1 MIYPLAS
8 SSWGKEEVEAI
19 QRVVETNMYTIG
31 KHVKEFENKFAE
43 PFNSKHAIMVNS
55 GSSANL
61 LMLSLLKW
69 KYKLTGDIIVP
80 AVGWATTYFPVSQN
94 GFKLNFVDVDPNTW
108 NIDVTKIRQAIT
120 PNTCAIMPVNLLG
133 NSCDYREILKICDE
147 HNLLLIEDNCEA
159 MGAKWNDQYNG
170 TIGLAGSFSFFFSH
184 HIQTMEGGMV
194 LTDNKEDADYMR
206 SLRAHGWV
214 RDLPDDSSLYKKT
227 GDPFNDNFI
236 FATPGYNVR
245 PLEMSGAIGLEQLK
259 KWPDIMQ
266 TRLKNKEHFLSLF
279 AGQPWCRV
287 QKQCINLNDNRDMSP
302 RGGVKLGESS
312 WFTFGL
318 VLDGELKGK
327 RAEVI
332 KLLTEAGIQTRP
344 LASRNFLKQPV
355 MRDLD
360 VVKSWKQMLPGDP
373 YPGANDIHDN
383 GFFVGNG
390 SQDVTEGL
398 TQMYNTITDH
408 YCIDDEMDDYEPGVN
423 R

>member
-8 SSWGKEEVEAI
+8 SSWGQEEVEAI
-19 QRVVETNMYTIG
+19 QRVIETNMYTMG
-31 KHVKEFENKFAE
+31 KHVKEFEDKFAE
-43 PFNSKHAIMVNS
+43 TFNSKHAIMVNS

-94 GFKLNFVDVDPNTW
+94 GFKLNFVDVDPDTW

-133 NSCDYREILKICDE
+133 NSCDYQEILKICDE

-194 LTDNKEDADYMR
+194 LTDNKDDADYMR

-266 TRLKNKEHFLSLF
+266 TRLKNKEHFLSTFSNLS
-279 AGQPWCRV
+279 WCRI
-287 QKQCINLNDNRDMSP
+287 QKET
-302 RGGVKLGESS
+302 GTSS

-318 VLDGELKGK
+318 VLEGELKGK

-332 KLLTEAGIQTRP
+332 KILTEAGIQTRP

-360 VVKSWKQMLPGDP
+360 YINNNNYNAAD
-373 YPGANDIHDN
+373 DIHDN

-390 SQDVTEGL
+390 SQDVTKGL
-398 TQMYNTITDH
+398 TEMHNTIVDH
-408 YCIDDEMDDYEPGVN
+408 YGIDPYMEDYI
-423 R
+423 

>member
-19 QRVVETNMYTIG
+19 QRVVETNMYTMG
-31 KHVKEFENKFAE
+31 KHVKEFEDKFAE
-43 PFNSKHAIMVNS
+43 TFNSKHAIMVNS

-133 NSCDYREILKICDE
+133 NSCDYYEILKICDE

-245 PLEMSGAIGLEQLK
+245 PLEMSGAIGSVQLK
-259 KWPDIMQ
+259 KWPEMRKQRI
-266 TRLKNKEHFLSLF
+266 KNAKYFQEKFKDFPGVQIQKE
-279 AGQPWCRV
+279 V
-287 QKQCINLNDNRDMSP
+287 
-302 RGGVKLGESS
+302 GESS
-312 WFTFGL
+312 WFGFSIVL
-318 VLDGELKGK
+318 VDDLKGK
-327 RAEVI
+327 RD
-332 KLLTEAGIQTRP
+332 Q
-344 LASRNFLKQPV
+344 
-355 MRDLD
+355 
-360 VVKSWKQMLPGDP
+360 VVKSFKENGIECRPIVAGNFMKNPVIDYMEYYKNGD
-373 YPGANDIHDN
+373 YPNANYIHDN
-383 GFFVGNG
+383 GLFIGN
-390 SQDVTEGL
+390 DIRDL
-398 TQMYNTITDH
+398 KDNI
-408 YCIDDEMDDYEPGVN
+408 EMVYSILKEIK
-423 R
+423 

>member
-19 QRVVETNMYTIG
+19 QRVVETNMYTMG
-31 KHVKEFENKFAE
+31 KHVKEFEDKFAE
-43 PFNSKHAIMVNS
+43 TFNSKHAIMVNS

-94 GFKLNFVDVDPNTW
+94 GFKLNFVDVDPDTW

-194 LTDNKEDADYMR
+194 LTDNKDDADYMR

-214 RDLPDDSSLYKKT
+214 RDLPDNSSLYKKT

-259 KWPDIMQ
+259 KWPQIMK
-266 TRLKNKEHFLSLF
+266 TRLKNKEHFLSTFSNLS
-279 AGQPWCRV
+279 WCRI
-287 QKQCINLNDNRDMSP
+287 QKET
-302 RGGVKLGESS
+302 GTSS

-318 VLDGELKGK
+318 VLEGELKGK

-332 KLLTEAGIQTRP
+332 KILTEAGIQTRP

-360 VVKSWKQMLPGDP
+360 YINNNNYNAAD
-373 YPGANDIHDN
+373 DIHDN

-390 SQDVTEGL
+390 SQDVTKGL
-398 TQMYNTITDH
+398 TEMHNTIVDH
-408 YCIDDEMDDYEPGVN
+408 YGIDPYMEDYI
-423 R
+423 